1 MPSDKAADSSQ
12 KGNKGSVAL
21 VPIAWEMASQHN
33 GGFTP
38 GKACQGSDNVT
49 GIADNEDSRT
59 SVEGNES
66 VEAAFAHIPLGTTEV
81 ILERM
86 GLVAQAEAR

>member
-1 MPSDKAADSSQ
+1 M
-12 KGNKGSVAL
+12 

-59 SVEGNES
+59 NVKDNES
-66 VEAAFAHIPLGTTEV
+66 VEAVFAHIPLETTEV
-81 ILERM
+81 ILERTAV
-86 GLVAQAEAR
+86 VAQAEAR